1 LKFGGGKALTKHAP
15 DETTLKCHLTI
26 EETKIAESNRL
37 VICDTPTIPQLEN
50 KLEVTPIRTGIK
62 MKSNGLENDM
72 PELRWNK
79 FNRSS
84 SVPSFHERFSKLF
97 VLRSARFGFL
107 NRQKY

>member
-15 DETTLKCHLTI
+15 DETALKCHLTI

-72 PELRWNK
+72 PELYDLEEGVK
-79 FNRSS
+79 AEKP
-84 SVPSFHERFSKLF
+84 VKIELDIDLYQMEQ
-97 VLRSARFGFL
+97 V
-107 NRQKY
+107 

>member
-1 LKFGGGKALTKHAP
+1 MTKHAP

-72 PELRWNK
+72 PELYDLEEGVK
-79 FNRSS
+79 AEKP
-84 SVPSFHERFSKLF
+84 VKIELDIDLYQMEQ
-97 VLRSARFGFL
+97 V
-107 NRQKY
+107 